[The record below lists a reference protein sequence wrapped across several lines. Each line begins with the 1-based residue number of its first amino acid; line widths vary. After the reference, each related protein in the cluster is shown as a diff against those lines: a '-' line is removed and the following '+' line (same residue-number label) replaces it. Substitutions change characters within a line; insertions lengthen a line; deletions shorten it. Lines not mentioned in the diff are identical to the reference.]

1 MMVHVMSLNQLLGI
15 VMKFKFI
22 KKIMCPPHKLS
33 WIVWVLLLFSRLSSM
48 PSVLMFPNT
57 SGGITPGSWL
67 FGHVTRVSSVRISG
81 APYRRCRPL
90 TVPCRCMM
98 MMHPCCVLS
107 DPQVLATDM
116 TKHMAHLADLKTM
129 VETRKISGGLMIL
142 DNYNDRIQVCCL
154 TAPQANDASRLLI
167 HWSSSWF
174 SLSACFN
181 HILVLLLICVV
192 SCLFCSQKSSSFTYH
207 HNS

>member
-1 MMVHVMSLNQLLGI
+1 MNVNCLRVAIVLLFVVDAFCVDVPQYLGRNYARQL
-15 VMKFKFI
+15 
-22 KKIMCPPHKLS
+22 
-33 WIVWVLLLFSRLSSM
+33 IVWSCDQGVEREGQWRPL
-48 PSVLMFPNT
+48 PSLP
-57 SGGITPGSWL
+57 
-67 FGHVTRVSSVRISG
+67 
-81 APYRRCRPL
+81 PL

-192 SCLFCSQKSSSFTYH
+192 SCSFCSQKSSSFTYH